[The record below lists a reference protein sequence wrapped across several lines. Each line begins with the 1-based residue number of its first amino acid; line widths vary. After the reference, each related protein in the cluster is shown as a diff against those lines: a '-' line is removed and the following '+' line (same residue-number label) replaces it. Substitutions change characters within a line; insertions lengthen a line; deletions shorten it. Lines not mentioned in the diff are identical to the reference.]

1 MFLSYMDVLSLSLP
15 LFLKEIKEYPRVRIF
30 KNLLIKKKC
39 WEDFQFANKHT
50 PPFIFHWTKQWN
62 LNRMYEQLFEDSEKV
77 LQVDPEFKASPIC
90 CEFTIFSLQYPPC
103 LNSAQLETQKW
114 ALWYRRERY
123 RRNPLVLAQGPKRE
137 LLKLRESGEN
147 PWGISLPN
155 SHNPVLRSPE
165 VGGRMG
171 VAATA
176 PPTGTG
182 NGKPPGVKNLPLHSM
197 EPFLQ
202 VGRSNLFLSFL
213 FCLQESH
220 SIKLFMNS
228 WVHTQAV

>member
-1 MFLSYMDVLSLSLP
+1 MKSEQNVWTAIWRLWKSITGGS
-15 LFLKEIKEYPRVRIF
+15 RIQSIT
-30 KNLLIKKKC
+30 NLLWVYHFFPSVSPLLELSTTWNPEVSIMIQKREIQKK
-39 WEDFQFANKHT
+39 
-50 PPFIFHWTKQWN
+50 PSSSGSRTKKGT
-62 LNRMYEQLFEDSEKV
+62 LK
-77 LQVDPEFKASPIC
+77 
-90 CEFTIFSLQYPPC
+90 
-103 LNSAQLETQKW
+103 
-114 ALWYRRERY
+114 
-123 RRNPLVLAQGPKRE
+123 AQGK
-137 LLKLRESGEN
+137 
-147 PWGISLPN
+147 WGKPLGYFSPN

-197 EPFLQ
+197 KPFLQ